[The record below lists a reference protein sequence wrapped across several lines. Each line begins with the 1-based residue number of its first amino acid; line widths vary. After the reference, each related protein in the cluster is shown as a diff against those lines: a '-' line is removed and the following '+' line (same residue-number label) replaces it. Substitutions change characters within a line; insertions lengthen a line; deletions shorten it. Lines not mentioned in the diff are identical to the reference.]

1 MSLVEKW
8 RREGKEITFADL
20 AERPTVTGLQFT
32 IFTNSTG
39 AVTKTT

>member
-20 AERPTVTGLQFT
+20 AENPTVVDWYRLLSPQTEHVL
-32 IFTNSTG
+32 
-39 AVTKTT
+39 